1 LDISFCSGVT
11 DHGIEELCLGL
22 NNAGGTESGR
32 CKSLQVLTVGNRKG
46 RQITKKGVKIALE
59 NLPALR
65 IIDHNATVEVW
76 ADIAQTHLNQMLLP
90 PKFAL
95 SVLRLEDRQPYSSGY
110 LGLAISLCSTITSMH
125 IEETAGFTDTDLLT
139 LMALEQLQNLYIH
152 ADPNLGKNQEKITFD
167 GGLLPLLKVKGSSLK
182 KLQLFFLS
190 NVDVYRIAEFCPN
203 LGDLRLE
210 DILSYTCPDEV
221 NVSFTSKRSRKDFT
235 LKSLTNL
242 YIWVLQHEK
251 STNHPQREILL
262 FLLSSPFLSK
272 IEILSCDTLTDN
284 VLLAATKIHQFE
296 NVTEI
301 VLQKCYFVSKRGIDV
316 FMQGGNS
323 LKFIYLYNC
332 KKVNQENI
340 NFWENQAQKK
350 NWDFYIDFE

>member
-1 LDISFCSGVT
+1 VT
-11 DHGIEELCLGL
+11 I
-22 NNAGGTESGR
+22 SGR
-32 CKSLQVLTVGNRKG
+32 CKFLQVLTVGNGKSYK
-46 RQITKKGVKIALE
+46 ITKKGVKIALE

-65 IIDHNATVEVW
+65 ILNHNTAVEVL

-95 SVLRLEDRQPYSSGY
+95 SVLRLTFWTPYSSGNF
-110 LGLAISLCSTITSMH
+110 GLAISLCSTITSMY
-125 IEETAGFTDTDLLT
+125 IEETARFTDRDLLT
-139 LMALEQLQNLYIH
+139 LMALEKLQNLYIH

-242 YIWVLQHEK
+242 YICVLEYEK
-251 STNHPQREILL
+251 STNESNHPSREILL

-284 VLLAATKIHQFE
+284 VLLAATKIHQFK

-301 VLQKCYFVSKRGIDV
+301 FLQNCDFVSKRGVDV

-323 LKFIYLYNC
+323 LKFIYLHNC

>member
-1 LDISFCSGVT
+1 
-11 DHGIEELCLGL
+11 
-22 NNAGGTESGR
+22 
-32 CKSLQVLTVGNRKG
+32 LTVGNRKG

-65 IIDHNATVEVW
+65 IIDHNATVEVL

-167 GGLLPLLKVKGSSLK
+167 GGLLPLLKLKGSSLE
-182 KLQLFFLS
+182 KLELVFLS
-190 NVDVYRIAEFCPN
+190 DVNIYRIAEFCPN
-203 LGDLRLE
+203 LEDLHLE
-210 DILSYTCPDEV
+210 NILSYTCPDEV
-221 NVSFTSKRSRKDFT
+221 NVTLASKRSRKDFT

-301 VLQKCYFVSKRGIDV
+301 VLQNCDFVSKRGVDV

-323 LKFIYLYNC
+323 LKFIYLHNC

-350 NWDFYIDFE
+350 NWDFYFDFE

>member
-1 LDISFCSGVT
+1 M
-11 DHGIEELCLGL
+11 CLGL
-22 NNAGGTESGR
+22 NNAGVTISGR
-32 CKSLQVLTVGNRKG
+32 CKFLQVLTVGNGKSYK
-46 RQITKKGVKIALE
+46 ITKKGVKIALE

-65 IIDHNATVEVW
+65 ILNHNTAVEVL

-90 PKFAL
+90 PKFTL
-95 SVLRLEDRQPYSSGY
+95 SVLRVTFWTPYSSGN
-110 LGLAISLCSTITSMH
+110 LGLAISMCSSITSMH
-125 IEETAGFTDTDLLT
+125 IDEAAGFTDRDLLT
-139 LMALEQLQNLYIH
+139 LMALEKLQNLYIL

-167 GGLLPLLKVKGSSLK
+167 GGLLPLLRVKGGSLE
-182 KLQLFFLS
+182 KLELVFLS
-190 NVDVYRIAEFCPN
+190 DVNIYRIAEFCPN
-203 LGDLRLE
+203 LEDLHLE
-210 DILSYTCPDEV
+210 NILSYTFPCPDEV
-221 NVSFTSKRSRKDFT
+221 NVTLTSKRSRKDFT

-242 YIWVLQHEK
+242 YICVLEYEK
-251 STNHPQREILL
+251 STNESNHPPREILL

-301 VLQKCYFVSKRGIDV
+301 FLQNCDFVSKRGIDV
-316 FMQGGNS
+316 FMQGDNS
-323 LKFIYLYNC
+323 LKLIYLYNC

-340 NFWENQAQKK
+340 DFWENEAQKK

>member
-1 LDISFCSGVT
+1 MYLTFKYLISVVKYTQSDLVCNG
-11 DHGIEELCLGL
+11 
-22 NNAGGTESGR
+22 
-32 CKSLQVLTVGNRKG
+32 KSYK
-46 RQITKKGVKIALE
+46 ITKKGVKIALE

-65 IIDHNATVEVW
+65 ILNHNTAVEVL

-95 SVLRLEDRQPYSSGY
+95 SVLRLTFWTPYSSGNF
-110 LGLAISLCSTITSMH
+110 GLAISLCSTITSMY
-125 IEETAGFTDTDLLT
+125 IEETARFTDRDLLT
-139 LMALEQLQNLYIH
+139 LMALEKLQNLYIH

-167 GGLLPLLKVKGSSLK
+167 GGLLPLLRVKGSSLE
-182 KLQLFFLS
+182 KLELVFLS
-190 NVDVYRIAEFCPN
+190 DVNIYRIAEFCPN
-203 LGDLRLE
+203 LEDLHLE
-210 DILSYTCPDEV
+210 NILSYTCPDEV
-221 NVSFTSKRSRKDFT
+221 NVTLASKRSRKDFT

-242 YIWVLQHEK
+242 YICVLEYEK
-251 STNHPQREILL
+251 STNESNHPSREILL

-284 VLLAATKIHQFE
+284 VLLAATKIHQFK

-301 VLQKCYFVSKRGIDV
+301 FLQNCDFVSKRGVDV

-323 LKFIYLYNC
+323 LKFIYLHNC

-350 NWDFYIDFE
+350 NWDFYFDFE

>member
-1 LDISFCSGVT
+1 M
-11 DHGIEELCLGL
+11 CLGL
-22 NNAGGTESGR
+22 NNSVGTNSGR
-32 CKSLQVLTVGNRKG
+32 CKFLQVLTVGNGKSYK
-46 RQITKKGVKIALE
+46 ITKKGVKIALD

-65 IIDHNATVEVW
+65 IIDHNTTVEVL

-90 PKFAL
+90 PKFTL
-95 SVLRLEDRQPYSSGY
+95 SVLRVTFWTPYSSGN
-110 LGLAISLCSTITSMH
+110 LGLAISMCSSITSMH
-125 IEETAGFTDTDLLT
+125 IEEAAGFTDRDLLT
-139 LMALEQLQNLYIH
+139 LMALEKLQNLYIH

-167 GGLLPLLKVKGSSLK
+167 GGLLPLLKLKGGSLEE
-182 KLQLFFLS
+182 LELVFLS
-190 NVDVYRIAEFCPN
+190 DVNFFRIAEFCPN
-203 LGDLRLE
+203 LEDLHLE
-210 DILSYTCPDEV
+210 NILSYTFPCPDEV
-221 NVSFTSKRSRKDFT
+221 NVTLTSKRSRKDFT

-242 YIWVLQHEK
+242 RICVLEYEK
-251 STNHPQREILL
+251 SSNHPPREMLL

-272 IEILSCDTLTDN
+272 IEILECDTLTDN

-301 VLQKCYFVSKRGIDV
+301 YLQNCDFVSKRGVDV

-323 LKFIYLYNC
+323 LEAIYFNIC

-350 NWDFYIDFE
+350 NWDLYIEFYGCS

>member
-1 LDISFCSGVT
+1 M
-11 DHGIEELCLGL
+11 CLGL
-22 NNAGGTESGR
+22 NNSVGTNSGR
-32 CKSLQVLTVGNRKG
+32 CKFLQVLTVRNRIG

-65 IIDHNATVEVW
+65 IIDHNNAVEVL
-76 ADIAQTHLNQMLLP
+76 AEIAQTHLNQMLLP

-95 SVLRLEDRQPYSSGY
+95 SVLRLEDRQPYRSGN
-110 LGLAISLCSTITSMH
+110 LGLAISLCSSITSMH
-125 IEETAGFTDTDLLT
+125 IEETAGFTDRDLLT
-139 LMALEQLQNLYIH
+139 LMALEKLQNLYIL

-167 GGLLPLLKVKGSSLK
+167 GGLLPLLKVKGGSLE
-182 KLQLFFLS
+182 KLELVFLS
-190 NVDVYRIAEFCPN
+190 DVNIYRIAEFCPN

-242 YIWVLQHEK
+242 CICVLEYEK
-251 STNHPQREILL
+251 SSNHPPREMLL

-272 IEILSCDTLTDN
+272 IENLSCDTLTDN
-284 VLLAATKIHQFE
+284 VLLAATKIHQFK

-301 VLQKCYFVSKRGIDV
+301 FLQNCDFVSKRGVDV
-316 FMQGGNS
+316 FMQGDNS
-323 LKFIYLYNC
+323 LDAIYFNRC

-340 NFWENQAQKK
+340 DFWENQAQKK
-350 NWDFYIDFE
+350 NWDLYIELYGCS

>member
-1 LDISFCSGVT
+1 MTI
-11 DHGIEELCLGL
+11 
-22 NNAGGTESGR
+22 SGR
-32 CKSLQVLTVGNRKG
+32 CKFLQVLTVGNGKSYK
-46 RQITKKGVKIALE
+46 ITKKGVKIALE

-65 IIDHNATVEVW
+65 ILNHNTAVEVL
-76 ADIAQTHLNQMLLP
+76 ADIAQTHLNQMLFP

-95 SVLRLEDRQPYSSGY
+95 SELRLEFRQPYCSGN
-110 LGLAISLCSTITSMH
+110 LGLAISLCSSITSMH
-125 IEETAGFTDTDLLT
+125 IDEAAGFTDRDLLT
-139 LMALEQLQNLYIH
+139 LMALEKLQNLYIL

-167 GGLLPLLKVKGSSLK
+167 GGLLPLLKLKGGSLEE
-182 KLQLFFLS
+182 LELFFLS
-190 NVDVYRIAEFCPN
+190 DVDVYRIAEFCPN
-203 LGDLRLE
+203 LEDLHLE
-210 DILSYTCPDEV
+210 NILSYTFPCPDEV
-221 NVSFTSKRSRKDFT
+221 NVTLTSKRSRKDFT

-242 YIWVLQHEK
+242 YICVLEYEK
-251 STNHPQREILL
+251 STNHPPREILL

-301 VLQKCYFVSKRGIDV
+301 FLQNCDFVSKRGVDV

-323 LKFIYLYNC
+323 LKFIYLHNC

-340 NFWENQAQKK
+340 NLWENQAQKK
-350 NWDFYIDFE
+350 IGISTLISNDVSDFLIAKFC